1 MTWTHIKHVLLGFLI
16 VLSLFLSYN
25 LMVTG
30 TQPNSSSS
38 SGTSQTP
45 VLIDRTL
52 SEVFSPNQVILH
64 EISEEPKMAS
74 MQEAEGL
81 INTSYENMTFRGVE
95 VPETLPKAD
104 YLQLTQ
110 ADSWIEFVFNA
121 QIPFG
126 LFENGFENL
135 PSDYENRTFN
145 RVLFNLNQTDKVMF
159 YNMNEELA
167 YGIEEA
173 MITNNVIE
181 AFRESEDIV
190 YTEAEAL
197 NLNQIVYAPKE
208 NLTVPY
214 RNYLVE
220 SLPNSLYISMLID
233 TSQAETQTL
242 DEGLRIYDL
251 QQEVMINDN
260 LHVLSY
266 QRQRTSFDELSLNER
281 LARSFEELNRVENW
295 TEKSQYQ
302 SYNMQTNEA
311 TFQRYLEG
319 LPVFSPQQK
328 EATTVVTYVES
339 GLKNLSVPLR
349 IIQTPITPDE
359 FVDKEL
365 PSGQEIVTRL
375 ESVEVEAS
383 EIEDLEI
390 GLTWV
395 ESEEE
400 SRLIHFEPNWYVKLE
415 GDNNWYEVERYIEL
429 QGEQINGL

>member
-1 MTWTHIKHVLLGFLI
+1 MTWTHMKHVLLGFLI

-25 LMVTG
+25 LIVTG
-30 TQPNSSSS
+30 TQSNAPSS
-38 SGTSQTP
+38 SGNSQTP

-64 EISEEPKMAS
+64 EISEGPKMAS

-95 VPETLPKAD
+95 APETLTKAD

-110 ADSWIEFVFNA
+110 GSSWIEFVFNA

-135 PSDYENRTFN
+135 PSDYEDRTFN
-145 RVLFNLNQTDKVMF
+145 RVLFNLEETDQVMF
-159 YNMNEELA
+159 YDMSKELA

-173 MITNNVIE
+173 VITNNVIE
-181 AFRESEDIV
+181 AFRESVDIV

-197 NLNQIVYAPKE
+197 NLGQIVYAPKE

-233 TSQAETQTL
+233 TSQAETQIL
-242 DEGLRIYDL
+242 EEGMRIYDL

-266 QRQRTSFDELSLNER
+266 QRQRTSLDELSLNER

-302 SYNMQTNEA
+302 SYNTETNEA

-339 GLKNLSVPLR
+339 GLKNLSVPMR

-365 PSGQEIVTRL
+365 SSGEEIVTKL
-375 ESVEVEAS
+375 GSVEVEAS
-383 EIEDLEI
+383 SIEDLEI
-390 GLTWV
+390 GLSWV